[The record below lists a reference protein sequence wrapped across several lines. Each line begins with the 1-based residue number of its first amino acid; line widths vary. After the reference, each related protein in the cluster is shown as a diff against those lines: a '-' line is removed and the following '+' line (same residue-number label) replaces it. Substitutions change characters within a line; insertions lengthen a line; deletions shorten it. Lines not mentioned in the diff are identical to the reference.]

1 MRIVYF
7 SPALDNILTPGKT
20 IAAQVNPRYASVWQG
35 KASLLLIHY
44 PCILNKSPSFTLGR
58 NRK

>member
-20 IAAQVNPRYASVWQG
+20 IAAQVNPQLRQCLARQG
-35 KASLLLIHY
+35 KPSAHSLSLYLKQISIFY
-44 PCILNKSPSFTLGR
+44 S
-58 NRK
+58 RKE